1 MPTELIDLFINGEPR
16 QTAAGTLADFVAAE
30 NFAEARVATAL
41 NGIFVPI
48 RDRAAKQLQPGDRI
62 EILSARQGG

>member
-1 MPTELIDLFINGEPR
+1 MSTEVVDLFINGERR
-16 QTAAGTLADFVAAE
+16 QTTAVTLADFVAAE
-30 NFAEARVATAL
+30 NFGDTRVATAL